1 MKSLQ
6 HLSELICGNGM
17 NFHQINGG
25 SCKCKL
31 CKLEFSNR
39 PRSKLLPTPWLV
51 RLTSLKENVAL
62 LFRRTACLVIATT
75 FQLLNAV
82 LGRLVEA
89 SSAISNLDYISNF
102 HQFPTTLRHL

>member
-1 MKSLQ
+1 MQTLQ
-6 HLSELICGNGM
+6 IRVFKQTQG
-17 NFHQINGG
+17 QITTHSPACPAN
-25 SCKCKL
+25 
-31 CKLEFSNR
+31 
-39 PRSKLLPTPWLV
+39 
-51 RLTSLKENVAL
+51 LTFKENVAL